1 MLVYVPAVI
10 RETPAGGDDDLYV
23 LSRFFAINSEEAAA
37 TYAAEFETNELAKEL
52 IQVYNMA
59 VQDTQ
64 YLEELEND
72 SYYAQRLDEA
82 KLAEVVAETWDKAVA
97 ETWDKSKKDF
107 TATLELLR
115 KKGHDFDTAIRIMKG
130 EIAIN

>member
-37 TYAAEFETNELAKEL
+37 VYAAEFETNELAKEL
-52 IQVYNMA
+52 IRVYNMA
-59 VQDTQ
+59 LED
-64 YLEELEND
+64 YKKLEETEKKP
-72 SYYAQRLDEA
+72 YFTQRLNEA
-82 KLAEVVAETWDKAVA
+82 DRAEIRAEAWAEAWDKAVA

-107 TATLELLR
+107 TAKLKDLLSQ
-115 KKGHDFDTAIRIMKG
+115 GLDVDA
-130 EIAIN
+130 ALQVING